1 MPTSDDHSILNLQ
14 SADPQSAIRNPQ
26 SDMSPSDE
34 YTTPLYQQLA
44 ETYRRDILSY
54 ALPPGSRIDSIAEM
68 QAKHR
73 IGRDT
78 AKRVLNLLAEEGYI
92 VQRRGKG
99 SFVASL
105 GPKQK
110 TWGLVFPFHSVQF
123 EDLIRR
129 VGNHADRLGRQLKYL
144 CDYHNYQEEIRLVST
159 MIRDRY
165 EAVIVIPTLDESKT
179 WSFYS
184 RLSALDSAVVLLDHT
199 MTQNDF
205 TFVIQSYDLGVVR
218 AINYLLDSKPGGVAF
233 VENEVWGGRNMVLEV
248 MRESYLNL
256 MQTKRLGFEPLILER
271 AGQVRLDKFR
281 SRGITGVFCCDE
293 VSGIQTI
300 GRLKEQGADI
310 PRDLNIVTYGNTE
323 LARFFTPPITSVD
336 PHNEEMASTLAGFI
350 HASNGEAEET
360 TRQYVVHPELIIRGT

>member
-1 MPTSDDHSILNLQ
+1 
-14 SADPQSAIRNPQ
+14 
-26 SDMSPSDE
+26 
-34 YTTPLYQQLA
+34 
-44 ETYRRDILSY
+44 
-54 ALPPGSRIDSIAEM
+54 
-68 QAKHR
+68 
-73 IGRDT
+73 
-78 AKRVLNLLAEEGYI
+78 
-92 VQRRGKG
+92 
-99 SFVASL
+99 
-105 GPKQK
+105 
-110 TWGLVFPFHSVQF
+110 
-123 EDLIRR
+123 
-129 VGNHADRLGRQLKYL
+129 
-144 CDYHNYQEEIRLVST
+144 
-159 MIRDRY
+159 
-165 EAVIVIPTLDESKT
+165 
-179 WSFYS
+179 
-184 RLSALDSAVVLLDHT
+184 
-199 MTQNDF
+199 
-205 TFVIQSYDLGVVR
+205 
-218 AINYLLDSKPGGVAF
+218 
-233 VENEVWGGRNMVLEV
+233 MVLEV